1 VHTIAAHRSLA
12 ILVAAA
18 SMAFGP
24 ACPAAGPWLAETG
37 GADMGLAGAG
47 RAAMSLDAAALASNP
62 AAIGGLSGSTITAAA
77 MPSKLDFE
85 FHGTGQTTAHATNE
99 EGINTVPALYAVYRN
114 DRLTYG
120 IGAYSYLGV
129 SFDAGNQ
136 WEGRRVIEK
145 AGLATFNIAPAI
157 AWSATD
163 RLTVGASVA
172 AQLARPEAR
181 MAVAND
187 AMFYGPPAGL
197 PDGQVK
203 LSGESWAV
211 GGQLGLT
218 YEPMDDM
225 RVGLAWTAPVD
236 HSVALDI
243 DAKGLHPVLATVL
256 ESVQPATLDFTLP
269 QQVLLGVTRQAG
281 NGTMLSLGL
290 SWQDWSKFGD
300 ARLTLPGQSTPM
312 FESGLQDTWGA
323 SIGARRAFGDGWV
336 GSAGVGYE
344 SSPATSGGVPPYFP
358 VAEQWTFAAGIE
370 HPIADSVRLR
380 AEVSII
386 FQGDADVVQTAA
398 PLPLPGI
405 PPLNGTYE
413 DARVYLFALAADFR
427 L

>member
-1 VHTIAAHRSLA
+1 MHTITTHRSLA

-18 SMAFGP
+18 SMTLPP
-24 ACPAAGPWLAETG
+24 ACWGAGPWLAETG

-85 FHGTGQTTAHATNE
+85 FHGAGQTTAHATNE
-99 EGINTVPALYAVYRN
+99 EGINTVPALYAVYR
-114 DRLTYG
+114 DERLTYG
-120 IGAYSYLGV
+120 IGAYSYLGL

-145 AGLATFNIAPAI
+145 AGLATFNIAPTV

-203 LSGESWAV
+203 FSGESWGV

-218 YEPMDDM
+218 YEALDDV
-225 RVGLAWTAPVD
+225 RLGLAWTAPVD
-236 HSVALDI
+236 HSVEFDI

-256 ESVQPATLDFTLP
+256 ASVQPVTLDFTLP

-290 SWQDWSKFGD
+290 SWQDWSKFGG
-300 ARLTLPGQSTPM
+300 ARLRLSGQSTPM

-344 SSPATSGGVPPYFP
+344 SSPATNGGVPAYAP
-358 VAEQWTFAAGIE
+358 VAEQWTIAAGIE

-405 PPLNGTYE
+405 PSLNGTYE